1 MADFSIK
8 TNITANTQGF
18 KSGIN
23 TALKA
28 TTGFKNSISNLISG
42 LGNGQGG
49 LIGTLTNV
57 GFAMGSIGV
66 VLGTAKK
73 AFQAV
78 AKVVNECTEA
88 YKKQHIEE
96 EQLRLAVQNS
106 TAVTSESSRVL
117 MDYASSLQKASNYG
131 DEELLPMMTKLIA
144 SGRTEAETMKIM
156 KTAIDM
162 SATGTISLDT
172 AVTQLNQTL
181 NGNAG
186 RLAMQNKEL
195 KGLTQEELE
204 NGKAVDILAKKYDG
218 MASKAVDSSK
228 QLKNAWG
235 DLKETLGKSFENAM
249 SPMKKFFATLVQG
262 WADARKARQDY
273 EDAKARTDA
282 GEGTAEDLQILIDNM
297 SL

>member
-49 LIGTLTNV
+49 LVGTLTNV

-73 AFQAV
+73 AFQVV

-144 SGRTEAETMKIM
+144 SGRTEASGVMT
-156 KTAIDM
+156 
-162 SATGTISLDT
+162 TGNRVEVDYNDGTVEYYNICP
-172 AVTQLNQTL
+172 V
-181 NGNAG
+181 
-186 RLAMQNKEL
+186 NKWRMHCEAL
-195 KGLTQEELE
+195 LIPVE
-204 NGKAVDILAKKYDG
+204 N
-218 MASKAVDSSK
+218 
-228 QLKNAWG
+228 
-235 DLKETLGKSFENAM
+235 E
-249 SPMKKFFATLVQG
+249 
-262 WADARKARQDY
+262 
-273 EDAKARTDA
+273 
-282 GEGTAEDLQILIDNM
+282 
-297 SL
+297 